1 MAHFAALKTVFEP
14 VFGIDLSLPAAT
26 VPRADRDDPV
36 QASPVAA
43 SDYTF
48 TNQDAPVT
56 FHVLANDTDADN
68 DPLTIVT
75 IQNPANGSVVKNANQ
90 TLTYVP
96 DAGFSGT
103 DVFFYSAT
111 DGSGASYANVFVTV
125 HPAPATP
132 VLPGTEFLSY
142 NFDFGTEGMSYVD
155 GAFRGASAGS
165 YSGGSMSAGALAVT
179 LGGTDNAVVDDMAG
193 AWKVDFFLA
202 TAKQVILRFDYT
214 VTMAGSFESNEKL
227 DLLLALDFT
236 LIGASGGAAI
246 ATYPGLNQAAAFSTG
261 TIAMEMSLGDVAQ
274 GHHVIELG
282 AFLNRKNQSDEVATV
297 TFDNVAIYTND
308 AAAPGTIAEPTPQAT
323 TVRLTTNADTFRMLA
338 IDEEIDGSFGD
349 DTINGMG
356 GDDLIFG
363 SDGNDILKGA
373 KGADELVGG
382 SGRDLLIGG
391 SGADIFWGGAGLDT
405 LVGDPNGSG
414 AADRFCFSAL
424 DLDAVDRIRD
434 FDIAEGDILD
444 LSNLVTGFV
453 DGVSVVSD
461 FVKFIDIGTK
471 TVVKVDADGGGD
483 SFHKLLFLNGVT
495 GVTDVN
501 QLYLDGTIDLI

>member
-165 YSGGSMSAGALAVT
+165 YSGGSMSADALAVT
-179 LGGTDNAVVDDMAG
+179 LGGTDNAVVDDANIDG
-193 AWKVDFFLA
+193 
-202 TAKQVILRFDYT
+202 TT
-214 VTMAGSFESNEKL
+214 
-227 DLLLALDFT
+227 T
-236 LIGASGGAAI
+236 LPCGCGGTSSVLVVGGASGDYGGNHGDPS
-246 ATYPGLNQAAAFSTG
+246 PG
-261 TIAMEMSLGDVAQ
+261 SLGPE
-274 GHHVIELG
+274 GEL
-282 AFLNRKNQSDEVATV
+282 
-297 TFDNVAIYTND
+297 
-308 AAAPGTIAEPTPQAT
+308 
-323 TVRLTTNADTFRMLA
+323 
-338 IDEEIDGSFGD
+338 
-349 DTINGMG
+349 
-356 GDDLIFG
+356 
-363 SDGNDILKGA
+363 
-373 KGADELVGG
+373 
-382 SGRDLLIGG
+382 
-391 SGADIFWGGAGLDT
+391 
-405 LVGDPNGSG
+405 
-414 AADRFCFSAL
+414 L
-424 DLDAVDRIRD
+424 DLMV
-434 FDIAEGDILD
+434 
-444 LSNLVTGFV
+444 
-453 DGVSVVSD
+453 
-461 FVKFIDIGTK
+461 
-471 TVVKVDADGGGD
+471 
-483 SFHKLLFLNGVT
+483 
-495 GVTDVN
+495 
-501 QLYLDGTIDLI
+501 